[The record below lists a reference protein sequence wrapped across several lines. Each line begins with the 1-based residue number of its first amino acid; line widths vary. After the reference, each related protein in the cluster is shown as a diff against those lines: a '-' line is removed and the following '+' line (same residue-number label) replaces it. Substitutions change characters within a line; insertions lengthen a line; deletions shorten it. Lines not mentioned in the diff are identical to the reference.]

1 MNEQTPRV
9 PSSPANPDGTR
20 PARTTARAVAA
31 ASCLALAAGCSNPFR
46 TLPSDYGDPVPRARL
61 LEVDPISLTKRPPE
75 AQERVALPAPVSD
88 IEDRVELGLDQARAY
103 TLENNLDLRV
113 ALINPA
119 AAAQDVREQEAAW
132 EAVAGIDA
140 RWTET
145 DQPTADQLT
154 GSQIETQTLTPRID
168 VPLRTGGNIRL
179 SAPLRSSRNNNQ
191 FTLLN
196 PAIDSD
202 LEFSISQPLLRGG
215 GRQANTHF
223 LRVAAYQQGIEL
235 ARTKLEVIRQLAN
248 ADRAYWRLF
257 AVHRALD
264 VALQQH
270 ELATQQ
276 LDRSRRLFDG
286 GRVAEIEV
294 IRAEEGVATRL
305 EAIIQ
310 AANDVK
316 QQQRELK
323 RIMNAPDLPLEERPI
338 IWPATNP
345 EPAPFNLE
353 PERLTKVALDQ
364 RMELLELELQL
375 SADASLVALR
385 RNEALPEF
393 TLDYTYRLNGLG
405 DNLAGAARQ
414 LREHDFED
422 WSVGVTVETPVGNS
436 AAKARVARAVIDRL
450 QRLSTRDAR
459 RLSIE
464 QEVRDAV
471 DNIDAG
477 WQRILAARQSAI
489 LAGRTLDAEERQ
501 FDVGRSTSTDVLDA
515 AARLA
520 DAQLAEIRALTEYQ
534 IAQVDLAFATG
545 SVLGASRVDW
555 DPIDPRQGEPGEP
568 AASAQQDAA
577 TEGPIEQ

>member
-1 MNEQTPRV
+1 MNEHNPRV
-9 PSSPANPDGTR
+9 PSSTSPAGTR
-20 PARTTARAVAA
+20 PARTAALAA
-31 ASCLALAAGCSNPFR
+31 ASALGLALAGCSNPLR
-46 TLPSDYGDPVPRARL
+46 TLPSDYGDPVPAARL
-61 LEVDPISLTKRPPE
+61 LEVEPIALTQRAE
-75 AQERVALPAPVSD
+75 DADERIELPTPVGD
-88 IEDRVELGLDQARAY
+88 IEDRVELDLARARAL

-119 AAAQDVREQEAAW
+119 AAAQDLREQEAAW
-132 EAVAGIDA
+132 EAVVGVDA

-145 DQPTADQLT
+145 DQPPSDQLT
-154 GSQIETQTLTPRID
+154 GSQIDNQSFTPRID
-168 VPLRTGGNIRL
+168 VPLRTGGNVRI
-179 SAPLRSSRNNNQ
+179 SAPIRSTQNNNQ
-191 FTLLN
+191 FTTLN
-196 PAIDSD
+196 PAVDTD
-202 LEFSISQPLLRGG
+202 VEFSISQPLLRGG
-215 GRQANTHF
+215 GRRANTHF

-235 ARTKLEVIRQLAN
+235 ARTKLEVIRQLAS

-264 VALQQH
+264 VAIQQH
-270 ELATQQ
+270 ELAATQ
-276 LDRSRRLFDG
+276 LDRSRRLFDN

-323 RIMNAPDLPLEERPI
+323 RIMNAPDLPLEERPL
-338 IWPATNP
+338 IWPATDP
-345 EPAPFNLE
+345 DPVPFNLE
-353 PERLTKVALDQ
+353 PDRLTNVALAQ

-375 SADASLVALR
+375 ATDASLVALR

-405 DNLAGAARQ
+405 DDLSPALRQ
-414 LREHDFED
+414 VRNHDFED
-422 WSVGVTVETPVGNS
+422 WSVGVTVETPVGNE
-436 AAKARVARAVIDRL
+436 AAKSRIARAVIDRL

-459 RLSIE
+459 RQSIE

-489 LAGRTLDAEERQ
+489 LAGRTLEAAQRQ

-520 DAQLAEIRALTEYQ
+520 DSQLAEIRALAEYQ

-555 DPIDPRQGEPGEP
+555 KPLDPRSASADD
-568 AASAQQDAA
+568 AATSAQQDRVIR
-577 TEGPIEQ
+577 GPYEQ

>member
-1 MNEQTPRV
+1 MKKDAAPSTPRDLPEGPSPPRPPPRSCSPPPAAQTP
-9 PSSPANPDGTR
+9 SALSP
-20 PARTTARAVAA
+20 RTTATPSPAP
-31 ASCLALAAGCSNPFR
+31 ASSKS
-46 TLPSDYGDPVPRARL
+46 TPSPSPGA
-61 LEVDPISLTKRPPE
+61 PPE
-75 AQERVALPAPVSD
+75 SDEKIALPAPVAD

-154 GSQIETQTLTPRID
+154 GSQIESQTLTPRVD

-179 SAPLRSSRNNNQ
+179 SAPISSSRNNNQ
-191 FTLLN
+191 FTTLN
-196 PAIDSD
+196 PAINTD

-223 LRVAAYQQGIEL
+223 LRVASFQQGIEL

-270 ELATQQ
+270 ELATAQ
-276 LDRSRRLFDG
+276 LERSRRLFNA

-305 EAIIQ
+305 EDIIQ

-323 RIMNAPDLPLEERPI
+323 RIMNAPDLPLEERPL
-338 IWPATNP
+338 IWPATDP
-345 EPAPFNLE
+345 EPAPYNLE
-353 PERLTKVALDQ
+353 PERLTRLALDQ

-375 SADASLVALR
+375 ATDASLVALR

-405 DNLAGAARQ
+405 DNLTSSARQ
-414 LREHDFED
+414 VREHDFED
-422 WSVGVTVETPVGNS
+422 WSLGVTVETPVGNN
-436 AAKARVARAVIDRL
+436 AARARVARAVIDRL

-459 RLSIE
+459 RQSIE

-555 DPIDPRQGEPGEP
+555 DPLDPRQGDPGKP
-568 AASAQQDAA
+568 TASAQHDAA
-577 TEGPIEQ
+577 ARDPIEQ